1 MSDTVVTLG
10 AHVLD
15 ILGRYVTHI
24 PEGQG
29 SVLLDEI
36 RLAPAGSAAGT
47 AVGLAKLGL
56 EVATAGAVGDDA
68 LGDVLIRA
76 LNGFGVDTTHVVRKP
91 GVQTSASIL
100 PIRPNGDRP
109 ALHAIG
115 ANAVYSIDDVPW
127 KLIET
132 AAHLHLGGNDSMR
145 GLGRDGAA
153 QILRR
158 ARDGGATTS
167 MDILSEG
174 SPKLLAILKPCL
186 PLVDWFM
193 PNADQACKLTDS
205 HTPEDAASRLLDLG
219 VGGVVLTMGGDGSL
233 LATARERCASRC
245 ARYRSRRHLGMRRCV
260 LRRFHPRAASRL
272 AAVGMHEARQ
282 RRGRVGSARPGLRR
296 RHPRFGRHR
305 TLHARNTLAFQL
317 TVLQK
322 LKI

>member
-1 MSDTVVTLG
+1 MSRPVLTFG

-29 SVLLDEI
+29 SILLDEI

-56 EVATAGAVGDDA
+56 SVSTVGAVGDDA

-76 LNGFGVDTTHVVRKP
+76 LNGYGVDTSHLVRKP

-115 ANAVYSIDDVPW
+115 ANAAYSIEDVPW
-127 KLIET
+127 ALVEA
-132 AAHLHLGGNDSMR
+132 AAHLHLGGTDSMR

-158 ARDGGATTS
+158 AHEGGATTS

-186 PLVDWFM
+186 PFVDWFM
-193 PNADQACKLTDS
+193 PNADQACKLTES
-205 HTPEDAASRLLDLG
+205 RTPEEAAQRLIDMG
-219 VGGVVLTMGGDGSL
+219 VGGVVLTMGASGSL
-233 LATARERCASRC
+233 MMTARERVYLPAHEIKVVDTSGCGDAYCAGFIRGLVSEWRPSEC
-245 ARYRSRRHLGMRRCV
+245 MKLGNAAAALVAGGLGSDAGIHDLDDTIRFMRETLLRS
-260 LRRFHPRAASRL
+260 S
-272 AAVGMHEARQ
+272 
-282 RRGRVGSARPGLRR
+282 
-296 RHPRFGRHR
+296 
-305 TLHARNTLAFQL
+305 
-317 TVLQK
+317 
-322 LKI
+322 

>member
-1 MSDTVVTLG
+1 MSDTVVMLG

-24 PEGQG
+24 PDGQG

-56 EVATAGAVGDDA
+56 EVATAGAVGEDA

-76 LNGFGVDTTHVVRKP
+76 LSGFGVDTTHVVRKP
-91 GVQTSASIL
+91 SVQTSASIL

-115 ANAVYSIDDVPW
+115 ANAAYSIDDVPW
-127 KLIET
+127 TLVGS

-205 HTPEDAASRLLDLG
+205 RTPEEAASRLLDLG

-233 LATARERCASRC
+233 LATARAQV
-245 ARYRSRRHLGMRRCV
+245 H
-260 LRRFHPRAASRL
+260 L
-272 AAVGMHEARQ
+272 AAHEIAVVDTSGCGDAYCAGFIRALRLGWPPSECMKLGNAAAALVAQ
-282 RRGRVGSARPGLRR
+282 GLGSDAGIRDLDDTIRFLRDTPLR
-296 RHPRFGRHR
+296 SG
-305 TLHARNTLAFQL
+305 
-317 TVLQK
+317 
-322 LKI
+322 

>member
-1 MSDTVVTLG
+1 MIQRKVEAVTLG

-29 SVLLDEI
+29 SILLDEI

-56 EVATAGAVGDDA
+56 SVATAGAVGDDA

-76 LNGFGVDTTHVVRKP
+76 LNGYGVDTSCVVRRT

-109 ALHAIG
+109 ALHAIK

-127 KLIET
+127 SLIES
-132 AAHLHLGGNDSMR
+132 ASHLHLGGNDSMR

-158 ARDGGATTS
+158 ARATPCVTTS

-174 SPKLLAILKPCL
+174 SRKLLAILKPCL
-186 PLVDWFM
+186 PFVDWFM
-193 PNADQACKLTDS
+193 PNADQARKLTETS
-205 HTPEDAASRLLDLG
+205 TLEKACLFSCCCSAS
-219 VGGVVLTMGGDGSL
+219 VVS
-233 LATARERCASRC
+233 C
-245 ARYRSRRHLGMRRCV
+245 
-260 LRRFHPRAASRL
+260 
-272 AAVGMHEARQ
+272 
-282 RRGRVGSARPGLRR
+282 
-296 RHPRFGRHR
+296 
-305 TLHARNTLAFQL
+305 
-317 TVLQK
+317 
-322 LKI
+322 

>member
-1 MSDTVVTLG
+1 MSGTVVTLG

-56 EVATAGAVGDDA
+56 EVATAGAVGGEA

-76 LNGFGVDTTHVVRKP
+76 LNGYGVDTTHVIRKR

-127 KLIET
+127 ALIES

-158 ARDGGATTS
+158 AHDGGAATS

-193 PNADQACKLTDS
+193 PNADQGCKLTDS
-205 HTPEDAASRLLDLG
+205 RTPEEAASRLLDLG
-219 VGGVVLTMGGDGSL
+219 VSGVVLTMGGDGSL
-233 LATARERCASRC
+233 LATARER
-245 ARYRSRRHLGMRRCV
+245 V
-260 LRRFHPRAASRL
+260 QL
-272 AAVGMHEARQ
+272 AAHDISVVDTSGCGDAYCAGFIRALRLGWPPSECMKLGNAAAALVAQ
-282 RRGRVGSARPGLRR
+282 GLGSDAGIRDLDDTIRFMRETPLRPS
-296 RHPRFGRHR
+296 
-305 TLHARNTLAFQL
+305 
-317 TVLQK
+317 
-322 LKI
+322 

>member
-1 MSDTVVTLG
+1 MSAYVVTLG

-29 SVLLDEI
+29 GVLLDEI

-56 EVATAGAVGDDA
+56 AVATVGAVGNDA

-76 LNGFGVDTTHVVRKP
+76 LNSFGVDTSHVVRKP

-127 KLIET
+127 PLIEG

-145 GLGRDGAA
+145 GLGRDGAP

-186 PLVDWFM
+186 PFVDWFM

-205 HTPEDAASRLLDLG
+205 RTPEEAA
-219 VGGVVLTMGGDGSL
+219 V
-233 LATARERCASRC
+233 ATARPRRRRSRADDGRRRQYAGDC
-245 ARYRSRRHLGMRRCV
+245 ARTDTSGGARDHSRRYIGMRRRI
-260 LRRFHPRAASRL
+260 LRRLHPRDP
-272 AAVGMHEARQ
+272 AR
-282 RRGRVGSARPGLRR
+282 
-296 RHPRFGRHR
+296 
-305 TLHARNTLAFQL
+305 
-317 TVLQK
+317 
-322 LKI
+322 I

>member
-1 MSDTVVTLG
+1 MMTDYVVTLG

-56 EVATAGAVGDDA
+56 SVATVGAVGDDA

-76 LNGFGVDTTHVVRKP
+76 LDGFGVDTSNIVRKR
-91 GVQTSASIL
+91 GFQTSASIL

-127 KLIET
+127 PLIES
-132 AAHLHLGGNDSMR
+132 AAHLHLGGSDSMR

-158 ARDGGATTS
+158 ARQSGATTS

-193 PNADQACKLTDS
+193 PNADQACKLTES
-205 HTPEDAASRLLDLG
+205 RTPDEAASRLLELG
-219 VGGVVLTMGGDGSL
+219 VRGAVLTMGGDGSML
-233 LATARERCASRC
+233 TTACERV
-245 ARYRSRRHLGMRRCV
+245 H
-260 LRRFHPRAASRL
+260 L
-272 AAVGMHEARQ
+272 AAYEIKVVDTSGCGDAYCAGFVRALRLGWAAAECMKLGNAAAALVAQ
-282 RRGRVGSARPGLRR
+282 GLGSDAGIRDLDDTLRFMR
-296 RHPRFGRHR
+296 ETPLRSS
-305 TLHARNTLAFQL
+305 
-317 TVLQK
+317 
-322 LKI
+322 

>member
-1 MSDTVVTLG
+1 MSGTVVTLG

-36 RLAPAGSAAGT
+36 RLAPAGSAAGS

-56 EVATAGAVGDDA
+56 EVTTVGAVGDDA

-115 ANAVYSIDDVPW
+115 ANSVYSIDDVPW
-127 KLIET
+127 TLIES

-174 SPKLLAILKPCL
+174 SPKLLAILKPAL
-186 PLVDWFM
+186 RFVDWFM

-205 HTPEDAASRLLDLG
+205 RTPEEAASRLLDLG

-233 LATARERCASRC
+233 LATARERLQLAAHDIAVVDTSGCGDAYCAGFIRALRLGWSPSECMKLGNAAAALVAQGLGSDAGIVNLDDTLRFM
-245 ARYRSRRHLGMRRCV
+245 RETPLRSR
-260 LRRFHPRAASRL
+260 
-272 AAVGMHEARQ
+272 
-282 RRGRVGSARPGLRR
+282 
-296 RHPRFGRHR
+296 
-305 TLHARNTLAFQL
+305 
-317 TVLQK
+317 
-322 LKI
+322 

>member
-1 MSDTVVTLG
+1 MSGPVVTLG

-24 PEGQG
+24 PERQG

-56 EVATAGAVGDDA
+56 AVATVGAVGNDS
-68 LGDVLIRA
+68 LGDVLIR
-76 LNGFGVDTTHVVRKP
+76 LLDGYGVDTSSVVRKP

-115 ANAVYSIDDVPW
+115 ANAAFTIDDVPW
-127 KLIET
+127 SLIDN
-132 AAHLHLGGNDSMR
+132 ASHLHLGGTDSMR
-145 GLGRDGAA
+145 GLGRGGAA

-174 SPKLLAILKPCL
+174 SPKLLGILKPCL
-186 PLVDWFM
+186 PFVDWFM
-193 PNADQACKLTDS
+193 PNADQACKLTAAA
-205 HTPEDAASRLLDLG
+205 TPEKAAVQILLLG
-219 VGGVVLTMGGDGSL
+219 VGGVVLTMGGDGSVMT
-233 LATARERCASRC
+233 TA
-245 ARYRSRRHLGMRRCV
+245 
-260 LRRFHPRAASRL
+260 
-272 AAVGMHEARQ
+272 
-282 RRGRVGSARPGLRR
+282 RGRVYLAAHEIDVIDTSGCGDAYCAGFIRAMRLGWAPAECMKLGNAAAALVAQGLGSDAGIRDLDDTTRFMRETPLRSS
-296 RHPRFGRHR
+296 
-305 TLHARNTLAFQL
+305 
-317 TVLQK
+317 
-322 LKI
+322 

>member
-1 MSDTVVTLG
+1 MGDTVVTLG

-56 EVATAGAVGDDA
+56 EVATVGAVGDDA
-68 LGDVLIRA
+68 LGAVLIRS
-76 LNGFGVDTTHVVRKP
+76 LNRFGVNTAHVVRKT

-127 KLIET
+127 ALIEST
-132 AAHLHLGGNDSMR
+132 AHLHLGGNDSMR

-153 QILRR
+153 QILRH

-186 PLVDWFM
+186 PFVDWFM
-193 PNADQACKLTDS
+193 PNSDQACKLTDS
-205 HTPEDAASRLLDLG
+205 HKPEDAAARLIDLG

-233 LATARERCASRC
+233 LATARERVHLAAHDIGVVDTSGCGDAYCAGFIRALRLGWAPAECMKLGNAAAALVAQGLGSDAGIRDLDDTI
-245 ARYRSRRHLGMRRCV
+245 RFMRETPLRSR
-260 LRRFHPRAASRL
+260 
-272 AAVGMHEARQ
+272 
-282 RRGRVGSARPGLRR
+282 
-296 RHPRFGRHR
+296 
-305 TLHARNTLAFQL
+305 
-317 TVLQK
+317 
-322 LKI
+322 

>member
-56 EVATAGAVGDDA
+56 SVATVGAVGDDA

-76 LNGFGVDTTHVVRKP
+76 LNGFGVDTNHVVRKH

-109 ALHAIG
+109 ALHALG

-127 KLIET
+127 PLIER
-132 AAHLHLGGNDSMR
+132 AAHLHLGGSDSMR

-167 MDILSEG
+167 VDILSEG

-186 PLVDWFM
+186 PFVDWFM

-205 HTPEDAASRLLDLG
+205 HAPEDAAMRLLELG
-219 VGGVVLTMGGDGSL
+219 VRGVVLTLGADGSL
-233 LATARERCASRC
+233 LTTAGGRM
-245 ARYRSRRHLGMRRCV
+245 H
-260 LRRFHPRAASRL
+260 L
-272 AAVGMHEARQ
+272 AAHDIKVVDTSGCGDAYCAGFIRALRLGWPPAECMKLGNAAAALVAQ
-282 RRGRVGSARPGLRR
+282 GLGSDAGIRDLDDTIRFMRETPLRSS
-296 RHPRFGRHR
+296 
-305 TLHARNTLAFQL
+305 
-317 TVLQK
+317 
-322 LKI
+322 

>member
-1 MSDTVVTLG
+1 MSGTVVTLG

-56 EVATAGAVGDDA
+56 EVATVGAVGDDA
-68 LGDVLIRA
+68 LGDVLIRT

-158 ARDGGATTS
+158 ARDAGATTS

-174 SPKLLAILKPCL
+174 SPKLLAILRPCL

-205 HTPEDAASRLLDLG
+205 HTPQDAALRLLDLG

-233 LATARERCASRC
+233 LATARE
-245 ARYRSRRHLGMRRCV
+245 HV
-260 LRRFHPRAASRL
+260 HL
-272 AAVGMHEARQ
+272 AAHEIAVVDTSGCGDAYCAGFIRALRLGWPPSECVKLANAAAALVAQ
-282 RRGRVGSARPGLRR
+282 GLGSDAGIRDLDDTVRFTRETPLRSS
-296 RHPRFGRHR
+296 
-305 TLHARNTLAFQL
+305 
-317 TVLQK
+317 
-322 LKI
+322 

>member
-56 EVATAGAVGDDA
+56 PVATVGAVGDDA
-68 LGDVLIRA
+68 LGDVFIRA
-76 LNGFGVDTTHVVRKP
+76 LNGFGVDTNHVVRKH

-109 ALHAIG
+109 ALHALG

-127 KLIET
+127 PLIER
-132 AAHLHLGGNDSMR
+132 AAHLHLGGSDSMR
-145 GLGRDGAA
+145 GLGRDGAT

-158 ARDGGATTS
+158 AREDGATTS

-186 PLVDWFM
+186 PFVDWFM

-205 HTPEDAASRLLDLG
+205 HTPEDATMRLIELG
-219 VGGVVLTMGGDGSL
+219 VRGVVLTLGADGSL
-233 LATARERCASRC
+233 QTTASGRM
-245 ARYRSRRHLGMRRCV
+245 H
-260 LRRFHPRAASRL
+260 L
-272 AAVGMHEARQ
+272 AAHDIKVVDTSGCGDAYCAGFIRALRLGWPSSECMKLGNAAAALVAQ
-282 RRGRVGSARPGLRR
+282 GLGSDAGIRDLDDTIRFMRETALRS
-296 RHPRFGRHR
+296 G
-305 TLHARNTLAFQL
+305 
-317 TVLQK
+317 
-322 LKI
+322 

>member
-1 MSDTVVTLG
+1 MSETVVTIG

-24 PEGQG
+24 PEGQS

-36 RLAPAGSAAGT
+36 RLAPAGSAAGA

-76 LNGFGVDTTHVVRKP
+76 LNGFGVDTTHVVRKH

-127 KLIET
+127 PLIES

-145 GLGRDGAA
+145 GLGRDGAP

-158 ARDGGATTS
+158 ARAGGATTS

-205 HTPEDAASRLLDLG
+205 RTPEDAASRLLELG
-219 VGGVVLTMGGDGSL
+219 VGGVVLTMGRDGSL
-233 LATARERCASRC
+233 LTTARER
-245 ARYRSRRHLGMRRCV
+245 V
-260 LRRFHPRAASRL
+260 RL
-272 AAVGMHEARQ
+272 AAHDIAVVDTSGCGDAYCAGFIR
-282 RRGRVGSARPGLRR
+282 GLRLGWQPAECMKLGNAAAALVAQGLGSDAGIR
-296 RHPRFGRHR
+296 DMEDTLRFMRETPLR
-305 TLHARNTLAFQL
+305 SS
-317 TVLQK
+317 
-322 LKI
+322 

>member
-56 EVATAGAVGDDA
+56 DVATAGAVGNDA

-76 LNGFGVDTTHVVRKP
+76 LNGFGVDSSHVVRKP

-109 ALHAIG
+109 ALHAVG
-115 ANAVYSIDDVPW
+115 ANAVYSIYDVPW
-127 KLIET
+127 ALIQS

-174 SPKLLAILKPCL
+174 SPKLLSILKPCL

-205 HTPEDAASRLLDLG
+205 RTPDEAASRLLDLG

-233 LATARERCASRC
+233 LTTARERM
-245 ARYRSRRHLGMRRCV
+245 H
-260 LRRFHPRAASRL
+260 L
-272 AAVGMHEARQ
+272 AAHEIAVVDTSGCGDAYCAGFIRALRLGWPLAECMRLGNAAAALVAQ
-282 RRGRVGSARPGLRR
+282 GLGSDAGIRDLDDTI
-296 RHPRFGRHR
+296 RFMRETPSR
-305 TLHARNTLAFQL
+305 SS
-317 TVLQK
+317 
-322 LKI
+322 

>member
-76 LNGFGVDTTHVVRKP
+76 LNSFGIDTSHVVRKP
-91 GVQTSASIL
+91 KVQTSASIL

-115 ANAVYSIDDVPW
+115 ANSVYSIDDVPW
-127 KLIET
+127 PLIERV
-132 AAHLHLGGNDSMR
+132 AHLHLGGNDSMR

-174 SPKLLAILKPCL
+174 SPKLLSILKPCL
-186 PLVDWFM
+186 PFVDWFM
-193 PNADQACKLTDS
+193 PNADQACKLTTS
-205 HTPEDAASRLLDLG
+205 STPEHAATQLLALG

-233 LATARERCASRC
+233 LTTARERVHFPAHNIDVVDTSGCGDAYCAGFIRALRLGWQPAECMKLGNAAAALVAKGLGSDAGIRDLDDTL
-245 ARYRSRRHLGMRRCV
+245 RFMRETPLRS
-260 LRRFHPRAASRL
+260 S
-272 AAVGMHEARQ
+272 
-282 RRGRVGSARPGLRR
+282 
-296 RHPRFGRHR
+296 
-305 TLHARNTLAFQL
+305 
-317 TVLQK
+317 
-322 LKI
+322 

>member
-1 MSDTVVTLG
+1 MSATVVTLG

-47 AVGLAKLGL
+47 AVGLAKLGI
-56 EVATAGAVGDDA
+56 EVATAGAVGNDA

-76 LNGFGVDTTHVVRKP
+76 LNGFGVDTAHVVRKP

-127 KLIET
+127 ALIES

-205 HTPEDAASRLLDLG
+205 RTPEEAASRLLDLG
-219 VGGVVLTMGGDGSL
+219 VGGVVLTIGSDGSL
-233 LATARERCASRC
+233 LATARERV
-245 ARYRSRRHLGMRRCV
+245 H
-260 LRRFHPRAASRL
+260 L
-272 AAVGMHEARQ
+272 AAHKITVVDTSGCGDAYCAGFIRALRLGWPPSECMKLGNAAAALVAQ
-282 RRGRVGSARPGLRR
+282 GLGSDAGIRDLDDTIRFMREKPLRSS
-296 RHPRFGRHR
+296 
-305 TLHARNTLAFQL
+305 
-317 TVLQK
+317 
-322 LKI
+322 

>member
-47 AVGLAKLGL
+47 AVGVAKLGL
-56 EVATAGAVGDDA
+56 PVATVGAVGEDA

-76 LNGFGVDTTHVVRKP
+76 LNGFGVDTNHVVRKH

-100 PIRPNGDRP
+100 LIRPNGDRP
-109 ALHAIG
+109 ALHALG

-127 KLIET
+127 PLIERAT
-132 AAHLHLGGNDSMR
+132 HLHLGGSDSMR
-145 GLGRDGAA
+145 GLGREGAA

-158 ARDGGATTS
+158 ARDSGATTS

-174 SPKLLAILKPCL
+174 SPKLLTILKPCL
-186 PLVDWFM
+186 PFVDWFM

-205 HTPEDAASRLLDLG
+205 HMPEDAAMRLLELG
-219 VGGVVLTMGGDGSL
+219 VRGVVLTLGADGSL
-233 LATARERCASRC
+233 LTTASERM
-245 ARYRSRRHLGMRRCV
+245 H
-260 LRRFHPRAASRL
+260 L
-272 AAVGMHEARQ
+272 AAHDIKVVDTSGCGDAYCAGFIRALRLGWPPSECMKLGNAAAALVAQ
-282 RRGRVGSARPGLRR
+282 GLGSDAGIRDLDDTIRFMRETALRSS
-296 RHPRFGRHR
+296 
-305 TLHARNTLAFQL
+305 
-317 TVLQK
+317 
-322 LKI
+322 

>member
-56 EVATAGAVGDDA
+56 QVATVGAVGDDA

-76 LNGFGVDTTHVVRKP
+76 LNSFGVDTNQVVRKP
-91 GVQTSASIL
+91 DVQTSASIL

-127 KLIET
+127 SLIER
-132 AAHLHLGGNDSMR
+132 AAHLHLGGTDSMR

-158 ARDGGATTS
+158 ARDAGASTS
-167 MDILSEG
+167 VDILSEG

-186 PLVDWFM
+186 PFVDWFM
-193 PNADQACKLTDS
+193 PNAEQACKLTESD
-205 HTPEDAASRLLDLG
+205 TPEDAAMRLLELG
-219 VGGVVLTMGGDGSL
+219 VRGVVLTMSGDGSL
-233 LATARERCASRC
+233 LTTASA
-245 ARYRSRRHLGMRRCV
+245 CV
-260 LRRFHPRAASRL
+260 RL
-272 AAVGMHEARQ
+272 AAHDIKVVDTSGCGDAYCAGFIRALRLGWPPPECMKLGNAAAALVAQGLGSDAGIRDLDDTLRFMREA
-282 RRGRVGSARPGLRR
+282 P
-296 RHPRFGRHR
+296 
-305 TLHARNTLAFQL
+305 LHSR
-317 TVLQK
+317 
-322 LKI
+322 

>member
-1 MSDTVVTLG
+1 MSGQVVTLG
-10 AHVLD
+10 AHILD

-56 EVATAGAVGDDA
+56 SVATAGAVGDDA
-68 LGDVLIRA
+68 LGDLLIRA
-76 LNGFGVDTTHVVRKP
+76 LNSFGVDTSHVVRKP

-115 ANAVYSIDDVPW
+115 ANAAYSIDDVPW
-127 KLIET
+127 SLIEN
-132 AAHLHLGGNDSMR
+132 AAHLHLGGSDSMR
-145 GLGRDGAA
+145 GLGRNGAA

-174 SPKLLAILKPCL
+174 SPRLLDILKPCL
-186 PLVDWFM
+186 PFVDWFM
-193 PNADQACKLTDS
+193 PNADQACQLTES
-205 HTPEDAASRLLDLG
+205 RTPEQAAIQLLLLG
-219 VGGVVLTMGGDGSL
+219 IGGVVLTMGGEGSML
-233 LATARERCASRC
+233 TTA
-245 ARYRSRRHLGMRRCV
+245 
-260 LRRFHPRAASRL
+260 
-272 AAVGMHEARQ
+272 
-282 RRGRVGSARPGLRR
+282 RGRVFLAAHDITVVDTSGCGDAYCAGFIRALRLGWPPPECMKLGNAAAAMVAQGLGSDAGIRDLDDTIRFMRETPLRSS
-296 RHPRFGRHR
+296 
-305 TLHARNTLAFQL
+305 
-317 TVLQK
+317 
-322 LKI
+322 

>member
-1 MSDTVVTLG
+1 MSGTVLTLG

-56 EVATAGAVGDDA
+56 EVATAGAVGNDA

-76 LNGFGVDTTHVVRKP
+76 LQGYGVDTAHVIRKP

-127 KLIET
+127 ALIES

-205 HTPEDAASRLLDLG
+205 HTPEEAASRLLALG

-233 LATARERCASRC
+233 LATARERM
-245 ARYRSRRHLGMRRCV
+245 H
-260 LRRFHPRAASRL
+260 L
-272 AAVGMHEARQ
+272 AAHEITVVDTSGCGDAYCAGFIRALRLGWTPSECMKLGNAAAALVAQ
-282 RRGRVGSARPGLRR
+282 GLGSDAGIRDLDDTIRFMREKPLR
-296 RHPRFGRHR
+296 
-305 TLHARNTLAFQL
+305 
-317 TVLQK
+317 
-322 LKI
+322 

>member
-1 MSDTVVTLG
+1 MGDTVVTLG

-56 EVATAGAVGDDA
+56 EVATVGAVGDDA

-76 LNGFGVDTTHVVRKP
+76 LNGFGVDTAHVVRKA

-127 KLIET
+127 ALIES
-132 AAHLHLGGNDSMR
+132 ASHLHLGGNDSMR
-145 GLGRDGAA
+145 GLGRDGAP

-186 PLVDWFM
+186 PFVDWFM

-205 HTPEDAASRLLDLG
+205 DKAEEAAARLIDLG
-219 VGGVVLTMGGDGSL
+219 VGGVVLTMGSDGSL
-233 LATARERCASRC
+233 LTTARERVHLPAHDIEVVDTSGCGDAYCAGFIRALRLGWPPAESMKLGNAAAALVAQGLGSDAGIRNLEDTLSFM
-245 ARYRSRRHLGMRRCV
+245 RETPLRSR
-260 LRRFHPRAASRL
+260 
-272 AAVGMHEARQ
+272 
-282 RRGRVGSARPGLRR
+282 
-296 RHPRFGRHR
+296 
-305 TLHARNTLAFQL
+305 
-317 TVLQK
+317 
-322 LKI
+322 

>member
-1 MSDTVVTLG
+1 MSATVVTLG

-56 EVATAGAVGDDA
+56 EVATVGAVGNDA

-76 LNGFGVDTTHVVRKP
+76 LNGFGVDTAHVIRKP

-127 KLIET
+127 ALIEN

-145 GLGRDGAA
+145 GLGRDGAT

-174 SPKLLAILKPCL
+174 SPKLLAILKLCL
-186 PLVDWFM
+186 PLVDWFL

-205 HTPEDAASRLLDLG
+205 RTPEEAASRLLDLG

-233 LATARERCASRC
+233 LATARERM
-245 ARYRSRRHLGMRRCV
+245 H
-260 LRRFHPRAASRL
+260 L
-272 AAVGMHEARQ
+272 AAHEIAVVDTSGCGDAYCAGFIRALRLGWPPSECMKLGNAAAAMVAQ
-282 RRGRVGSARPGLRR
+282 GLGSDAGIRDLDDTIRFMRETPLRSS
-296 RHPRFGRHR
+296 
-305 TLHARNTLAFQL
+305 
-317 TVLQK
+317 
-322 LKI
+322 